1 MEKIIEIKNLNKIY
15 TKTKALDNLDFN
27 LYDGDIYGLVGA
39 NGAGKSTL
47 LKILAGYIEKNS
59 GDVNVFD
66 KNLDKNTEIRNSFG
80 FLIEEASFYSYFT
93 GMQNLKY
100 LADLKGIE
108 IPKETF
114 EIAKLFK
121 IDNALNKKVKAY
133 STGMKQRLGIV
144 AALMNRPRVLILD
157 EPINGLDPEG
167 IVDLRNVLL
176 RINKEWNTTIV
187 VSSHILNELSL
198 IANRIGFIK
207 KGKMLQ
213 ELTREELDSKV
224 KDYIKIV
231 GENENL
237 NKIVNILEEDLKIEN
252 FKVMDNN
259 EIRVFDKVD
268 ILTIQKEMAK
278 HNIYLNEIYH
288 KKSTLE
294 EYYVKLMGGQ
304 DE

>member
-1 MEKIIEIKNLNKIY
+1 MEKIIEIKNLNKNY
-15 TKTKALDNLDFN
+15 TKVKALDNLAFN

-47 LKILAGYIEKNS
+47 LKILAGYIDKDS
-59 GDVNVFD
+59 GDVNVFN
-66 KNLDKNTEIRNSFG
+66 KNLDKNIELRNSFG

-100 LADLKGIE
+100 IADLKGIE

-121 IDNALNKKVKAY
+121 IDSALNKKVKAY

-167 IVDLRNVLL
+167 IVDLRNFLL
-176 RINKEWNTTIV
+176 KINKEWNTTIV

-207 KGKMLQ
+207 NGKMLQ

-231 GENENL
+231 GEKNNL
-237 NKIVNILEEDLKIEN
+237 NKIVNILEENLDVKD
-252 FKVMDNN
+252 FKVMDKG
-259 EIRVFDKVD
+259 EIRVFDDID
-268 ILTIQKEMAK
+268 ILTIQMEMAK
-278 HNIYLNEIYH
+278 NNIYLNEIYH
-288 KKSTLE
+288 NKSTLE

-304 DE
+304 NE

>member
-27 LYDGDIYGLVGA
+27 LYDGDTYGLVGA

-259 EIRVFDKVD
+259 EIRVFDKID

>member
-1 MEKIIEIKNLNKIY
+1 MEKIIEMKNLNKSY
-15 TKTKALDNLDFN
+15 SNTKALDNLDFN
-27 LYDGDIYGLVGA
+27 LYDGDIYGLVGS

-47 LKILAGYIEKNS
+47 LKILAGYIDKDDGE
-59 GDVNVFD
+59 VNVFD
-66 KNLDKNTEIRNSFG
+66 KDLDKNIEIRNSFG

-93 GMQNLKY
+93 GIQNLKY
-100 LADLKGIE
+100 IASLKGIE
-108 IPKETF
+108 VPKETF
-114 EIAKLFK
+114 EIAKFFK
-121 IDNALNKKVKAY
+121 IDHALNKKLKTY

-167 IVDLRNVLL
+167 IVELRNFLIK
-176 RINKEWNTTIV
+176 INKEWNTTIV

-207 KGKMLQ
+207 NGRML
-213 ELTREELDSKV
+213 EEITREELESKV

-231 GENENL
+231 GEKNNL
-237 NKIVNILEEDLKIEN
+237 NKIVNILEEDLNIEN
-252 FKVMDNN
+252 FKVMAND
-259 EIRVFDKVD
+259 EIRVFDKVE
-268 ILTIQKEMAK
+268 ILTIQREMAK
-278 HNIYLNEIYH
+278 NNIYLSEIYH

-294 EYYVKLMGGQ
+294 EYYVKLMGGK

>member
-1 MEKIIEIKNLNKIY
+1 MEKIIEIKNLNKNY
-15 TKTKALDNLDFN
+15 TKVKALDNLDFN

-47 LKILAGYIEKNS
+47 LKILAGYIDKDS
-59 GDVNVFD
+59 GDVNVFN
-66 KNLDKNTEIRNSFG
+66 KNLDKNIKIRNSFG

-100 LADLKGIE
+100 IADLKGIE

-121 IDNALNKKVKAY
+121 IDSALNKKVKTY

-144 AALMNRPRVLILD
+144 AALMDRPRVLILD

-167 IVDLRNVLL
+167 IVELRNFLIK
-176 RINKEWNTTIV
+176 INKEWNTTIV

-207 KGKMLQ
+207 NGKML
-213 ELTREELDSKV
+213 EEVTREELESKV

-231 GENENL
+231 GEKNNL
-237 NKIVNILEEDLKIEN
+237 NKIVNILEEDLNIKN
-252 FKVMDNN
+252 FKVMAND
-259 EIRVFDKVD
+259 EIRVFDSVE

-278 HNIYLNEIYH
+278 NNIYLNEIYY
-288 KKSTLE
+288 KKATLE

-304 DE
+304 NE